1 MPLTRTRTEW
11 LADGAACLEAALAY
25 LAAGWCP
32 IPLCPPD
39 HVGIGRGHGKSCE
52 SPGKAP
58 LIRQWTSFDRLPTVE
73 EVRHWWKQWPNA
85 NVGIVMGAISSMVG
99 LDVDGEA
106 GEMAWGKIRL
116 AGLLPAPVACFKTG
130 GGRRLLFQIPAGLLV
145 NIGRQKLEGEHAEL
159 RLLGEGSQ
167 TVVPPSRHPSGG
179 YYQWTTT
186 TTP

>member
-1 MPLTRTRTEW
+1 MTLARTHAEW
-11 LADGAACLEAALAY
+11 LADGAACLEAAIAY

-39 HVGIGRGHGKSCE
+39 HIGVPRGHGKSCE

-58 LIRQWTSFDRLPTVE
+58 LVSGWSSFAQLPTE
-73 EVRHWWKQWPNA
+73 AEVRQWWKQWPNA
-85 NVGIVMGAISSMVG
+85 NVGIVMGAISSMIG

-106 GEMAWGKIRL
+106 GETAWTKVQA
-116 AGLLPAPVACFKTG
+116 AGVFPAPLASFKTG
-130 GGRRLLFQIPAGLLV
+130 GGRRLLFEIPAGLLIA
-145 NIGRQKLEGEHAEL
+145 IGRQKLEGDHAEL

-167 TVVPPSRHPSGG
+167 TVVPPSRHPAGG
-179 YYQWTTT
+179 YYLWTTI